1 MSWNRTLKIHMNL
14 NGKRQDFG
22 DISLSWVAALGCAT
36 DPQVLALSLLC
47 CRGPPTAT
55 QQLCSQGSIHSR

>member
-1 MSWNRTLKIHMNL
+1 MNL

-55 QQLCSQGSIHSR
+55 QQLCCQGSLHSR

>member
-1 MSWNRTLKIHMNL
+1 MNL

-22 DISLSWVAALGCAT
+22 GIFFSWVAALGCAT
-36 DPQVLALSLLC
+36 DPQVLALSLRC

-55 QQLCSQGSIHSR
+55 QQLCCQGSIHSR

>member
-1 MSWNRTLKIHMNL
+1 MNL

-22 DISLSWVAALGCAT
+22 DISLSWVAAVGCAT

-55 QQLCSQGSIHSR
+55 